1 MSHDDSAATSID
13 LTIVSDIVGEDSE
26 GKSDSVRV
34 TLIGVGGGTSPPNQ
48 CQNEDESEDGESRN
62 LPVTRG
68 QKVKVVQF
76 RAMNA
81 EEGEK
86 WVRSLN
92 EWRDYFL
99 MQYSESQGI

>member
-1 MSHDDSAATSID
+1 MA
-13 LTIVSDIVGEDSE
+13 
-26 GKSDSVRV
+26 
-34 TLIGVGGGTSPPNQ
+34 
-48 CQNEDESEDGESRN
+48 
-62 LPVTRG
+62 RG